1 MVNTRLSAMYEK
13 WRNLMVKKNLIG
25 DAAMTAVAQG
35 GDALRYVA
43 QQTKAICMAAVKQG
57 GDALRYVAQQT
68 EAICMAAVKQDG
80 DALQYVEE
88 KFLLLN
94 RKK

>member
-25 DAAMTAVAQG
+25 DAAMTAV
-35 GDALRYVA
+35 
-43 QQTKAICMAAVKQG
+43 KQSG
-57 GDALRYVAQQT
+57 YMLQYVAQQT
-68 EAICMAAVKQDG
+68 EAICMAAVKQSG
-80 DALQYVEE
+80 DALRYVEE